1 MAQSLLVVHTSRSR
15 VARRYTRNQ
24 NFTEEWALW
33 FVLSICCL
41 CSLRLARAQSMPAE
55 LPHRDQQAWPELDIF
70 LKAGNRLDLTLISQA
85 RLNSGLP
92 NPEIWVVG
100 VDANA
105 NVYRHLLITPS
116 YYYYK
121 FDQASGPMG
130 HGCNAVLAATI
141 EETVRAFRLDD
152 RSRIVAVLSPANNFW
167 VYGNRGRVERGIRSE
182 NSRDFLFGWD
192 ELFYFSNTAAWQRN
206 RVAVGFHK
214 ALSERI
220 AVEPYYLHQTD
231 GHSRP
236 GNLNTFGIIFDVRAR

>member
-1 MAQSLLVVHTSRSR
+1 MGQSLLVVSTSRSR
-15 VARRYTRNQ
+15 VARTFSLSQ
-24 NFTEEWALW
+24 NLMGEWTLW
-33 FVLSICCL
+33 FVLTICGL
-41 CSLRLARAQSMPAE
+41 YSSRLARAQSMPADP
-55 LPHRDQQAWPELDIF
+55 PHSDQQAWPELDIF
-70 LKAGNRLDLTLISQA
+70 FKAGNRLDLTLISQT

-92 NPEIWVVG
+92 NPETWVVG
-100 VDANA
+100 VDVNA
-105 NVYRHLLITPS
+105 NVNRHLLITPS

-121 FDQASGPMG
+121 FDQTSGSMG
-130 HGCNAVLAATI
+130 HGRNAVLAATI
-141 EETVRAFRLDD
+141 EETVHAFRLDD
-152 RSRIVAVLSPANNFW
+152 RSRIVAVLSPTNNFW
-167 VYGNRGRVERGIRSE
+167 VFGNRGRIERGIRSE

-236 GNLNTFGIIFDVRAR
+236 GNLNTLGIIFDVRAH